1 MSDGDVKEIHTF
13 DPAKESWYE
22 HELEGITLK
31 AAFEKIEK
39 RREVSQ

>member
-22 HELEGITLK
+22 HELEGMTLE
-31 AAFEKIEK
+31 AALKEIEE
-39 RREVSQ
+39 RRAVRK